1 MWWNDYPDDFDD
13 ESTSLPTKEML
24 RRVLP
29 YIRPYKRIFIVSF
42 FLALLGVGLVLLQP
56 VILRHI
62 IDSDIP
68 SGEFNNLARSGLLF
82 LGVMVVT
89 SIAGF
94 FSSWLLQKAG
104 VRAVNDIKLEVF
116 GHLLSLGLPYL
127 EKQPVGRLVSRIESD
142 TQRLISLTSTMMQ
155 RLLMS
160 GGMLIG
166 ALAVLAVVDIRL
178 FAIAAAILPLIVLGT
193 FLLFKYLRP
202 YFREERVRYA
212 EVSSTVAEF
221 IPAVPL
227 LQLFNRLRW
236 ARQRLLEQNRRYAI
250 FSIRL
255 AFREYGI
262 FRGLS
267 FLEVLVT
274 VIALYFGAGW
284 VAAGSLTVGSLVLFS
299 QYIAQIYWPIIML
312 SDQLAEIQRAG
323 GAADRIFAALDM
335 KPTVP
340 EPVSPRPLPDQIDTI
355 TFDDVTFSYQPDKP
369 VLRNV
374 SFKVKSGDTIAL
386 VGPTGGGKT
395 TITSLLCRL
404 RDPDSGRILLNG
416 IDIREFDT
424 IAYRQQFGL
433 VLQDL
438 YLFPASVQ
446 DNLSAFRADV
456 TGRAVEQAAQL
467 VGMDAVLKTR
477 TDGYESIL
485 AERGKDLSYGQRQ
498 LLAFARALAVDPGV
512 LVLDEATSSVD
523 PGTERRIQL
532 ALDALLENRTG
543 FIVAHRLSTIQHA
556 DRIMVISDG
565 EIVEDGTHEQ
575 LMSLQE
581 QYHEMVV
588 TQDGVITQTNRGDIG
603 VTE

>member
-1 MWWNDYPDDFDD
+1 MWWNDYPDDFSD
-13 ESTSLPTKEML
+13 ESTSLPTREML

-29 YIRPYKRIFIVSF
+29 YIRPYKKIFIVSF
-42 FLALLGVGLVLLQP
+42 FLALLGVVLVLLQP

-62 IDSDIP
+62 IDHDIP
-68 SGEFNNLARSGLLF
+68 SGQFRNLARSGLFF
-82 LGVMVVT
+82 LGVMAITSVT
-89 SIAGF
+89 GF

-142 TQRLISLTSTMMQ
+142 TQRLISLTSIMMQ

-166 ALAVLAVVDIRL
+166 ALVVLALIDRRL
-178 FAIAAAILPLIVLGT
+178 FLIAAAILPLIVLGT

-212 EVSSTVAEF
+212 EVSSSVAEF

-236 ARQRLLEQNRRYAI
+236 ARQRLQEQNRKYAV
-250 FSIRL
+250 FTIRL
-255 AFREYGI
+255 SFREYGI

-274 VIALYFGAGW
+274 VIALYLGAGW
-284 VAAGSLTVGSLVLFS
+284 VAAGTLTVGSLVLFS

-340 EPVSPRPLPDQIDTI
+340 EPASPQPLPERVETI
-355 TFDDVTFSYQPDKP
+355 TFEDVTFSYVPDQP

-374 SFKVKSGDTIAL
+374 SLQVQAGETIAL

-424 IAYRQQFGL
+424 VAYRQLFGL

-456 TGRAVEQAAQL
+456 TGKAVERAAQL
-467 VGMDAVLKTR
+467 VGMDAVLRNR
-477 TDGYESIL
+477 TDGYDSIL

-498 LLAFARALAVDPGV
+498 LLAFARALAIDPSV

-523 PGTERRIQL
+523 PGTEKRIQL

-556 DRIMVISDG
+556 DRILVIG
-565 EIVEDGTHEQ
+565 NGVILEEGTHAELMQ
-575 LMSLQE
+575 LGE
-581 QYHEMVV
+581 QYYEMVV
-588 TQDGVITQTNRGDIG
+588 TQDGVITPPAEEPEGG
-603 VTE
+603 LS

>member
-1 MWWNDYPDDFDD
+1 
-13 ESTSLPTKEML
+13 
-24 RRVLP
+24 
-29 YIRPYKRIFIVSF
+29 
-42 FLALLGVGLVLLQP
+42 
-56 VILRHI
+56 
-62 IDSDIP
+62 
-68 SGEFNNLARSGLLF
+68 
-82 LGVMVVT
+82 
-89 SIAGF
+89 
-94 FSSWLLQKAG
+94 
-104 VRAVNDIKLEVF
+104 
-116 GHLLSLGLPYL
+116 
-127 EKQPVGRLVSRIESD
+127 
-142 TQRLISLTSTMMQ
+142 MMQ

-166 ALAVLAVVDIRL
+166 ALVVLALIDVRL
-178 FAIAAAILPLIVLGT
+178 FLIAAAILPLIVLGT

-212 EVSSTVAEF
+212 EVSSSVAEF
-221 IPAVPL
+221 IPSVPL

-236 ARQRLLEQNRRYAI
+236 ARQRLLERNRNYAV

-274 VIALYFGAGW
+274 IVALWLGAGW
-284 VAAGSLTVGSLVLFS
+284 VADGTLTVGSLVLFA

-312 SDQLAEIQRAG
+312 SDQLAEVQRAG

-335 KPTVP
+335 EPTVP
-340 EPVSPRPLPDQIDTI
+340 EPRRSRPLPDRVERI
-355 TFDDVTFSYQPDKP
+355 TFEDVTFSYVPDQP
-369 VLRNV
+369 VLRSV
-374 SFKVKSGDTIAL
+374 SFEVAAGSTLAL

-424 IAYRQQFGL
+424 VAYRQLFGL

-438 YLFPASVQ
+438 YLFPASVR

-456 TGRAVEQAAQL
+456 TGKAVEQAAQL
-467 VGMDAVLKTR
+467 VGMDAVLKNR
-477 TDGYESIL
+477 SEGYESIL

-498 LLAFARALAVDPGV
+498 LLAFARALAVDPV
-512 LVLDEATSSVD
+512 ILVLDEATSSVD

-532 ALDALLENRTG
+532 ALNALLESRTG
-543 FIVAHRLSTIQHA
+543 FVVAHRLSTIQHA
-556 DRIMVISDG
+556 DRILVISEG
-565 EIVEDGTHEQ
+565 EIVEDGTHSELMQ
-575 LMSLQE
+575 LGR
-581 QYHEMVV
+581 QYYEMVV
-588 TQDGVITQTNRGDIG
+588 TQDGVITQFNGQA
-603 VTE
+603 EA